1 MSEQSYLNLAKQI
14 LNYGETRTDRTGTG
28 TKSIFGATLE
38 WDLRDKAVALL
49 TTKEVAWDKA
59 LHELCWM
66 LRGDTSLEG
75 LGPARNI
82 WEPWADGYGQLG
94 PVYGAQWRGTQFA
107 SSLGEEGA
115 GDESPRIDQLENVID
130 LLRQAPDTRKAVMSA
145 WSPRDLPAM
154 ALEPCP
160 VLYQFSRR
168 GATYGDLELSV
179 YQRSADMFLGV
190 PFDLFEMSVLAH
202 LVALEL
208 GIRATR
214 LVWNAGDV
222 HIYKN
227 HLPQMME
234 QVERRVSKHVPNL
247 VVKDKPPRLL
257 DPALARRHL
266 EIWDYA
272 FLPRISGKV
281 AV

>member
-28 TKSIFGATLE
+28 TRSIFGAHLE
-38 WDLRDKAVALL
+38 WDLHDKTVALV

-82 WEPWADGYGQLG
+82 WEPWADEHGQLG
-94 PVYGAQWRGTQFA
+94 PIYGAQWRGTTFA

-115 GDESPRIDQLENVID
+115 GDGSLRVDQLANVID
-130 LLRQAPDTRKAVMSA
+130 LLRQSPDTRKAVLSA
-145 WSPRDLPAM
+145 WSPRDLPMM

-190 PFDLFEMSVLAH
+190 PFDLFEMSVMAH
-202 LVALEL
+202 LVAREL

-214 LVWNAGDV
+214 LIWNAGDT

-234 QVERRVSKHVPNL
+234 QVGRRISKHVPSL
-247 VVKDKPPRLL
+247 VVKDRAPALL
-257 DPALARRHL
+257 DPSLARRHL
-266 EIWDYA
+266 EIWNYA
-272 FLPRISGKV
+272 SLPRLTGKV